1 MSYRGKVWLI
11 LVLLCLLFW
20 LGVASIVGVYFHF

>member
-1 MSYRGKVWLI
+1 MSYRGQVWLI

-20 LGVASIVGVYFHF
+20 LGVARVVYFRS

>member
-1 MSYRGKVWLI
+1 MSYRGQVWLT

-20 LGVASIVGVYFHF
+20 LSVARVVYFRS